1 MSKLYLV
8 ATPIGN
14 LEDISQRAIRVLGSV
29 GLIAAEDT
37 RRTRKLLTAYGVDT
51 KLTSYHEHN
60 RKAKLPAILKRLESD
75 DVALVSDAGMPGISD
90 PGCDLVAAAVERGV
104 TVVAVPGPSVVP
116 TALAVSGLPA
126 DQFVYLGFLPRKKGE
141 RRRFLDSVATE
152 HRTLVL
158 FEAPHRLS
166 SSLKD
171 IEDVLGDRRIAVCRE
186 LTKLHE
192 EVFRSSVSQARDH
205 FVQPKGEFTLVIEG
219 FQGETPASELTEYAR
234 AELSRLR
241 REGVPAKEGVARLA
255 LATKLPRNLLYKAW
269 LDKP

>member
-1 MSKLYLV
+1 MFKLYLV

-14 LEDISQRAIRVLGSV
+14 LEDISQRAIRVLGAV

-37 RRTRKLLTAYGVDT
+37 RRTRKLLTAYGIDT
-51 KLTSYHEHN
+51 KLTSYYEHN
-60 RKAKLPAILKRLESD
+60 KKAKLSGILKRLESD

-90 PGCDLVAAAVERGV
+90 PGCDLVAAAVEVGV

-116 TALAVSGLPA
+116 TALAVSGFPA

-141 RRRFLDSVATE
+141 RRRSLDSVATE
-152 HRTLVL
+152 RRTLVL

-171 IEDVLGDRRIAVCRE
+171 IEDVLGNRRIAVCRE

-192 EVFRSSVSQARDH
+192 EIFRGSASQAREH

-219 FQGETPASELTEYAR
+219 FQEDTAASELTEYAI
-234 AELSRLR
+234 AELGRLR
-241 REGVPAKEGVARLA
+241 REGVPAKEGVARLVR
-255 LATKLPRNLLYKAW
+255 ATNLPRNLLYKAW
-269 LDKP
+269 LDTP